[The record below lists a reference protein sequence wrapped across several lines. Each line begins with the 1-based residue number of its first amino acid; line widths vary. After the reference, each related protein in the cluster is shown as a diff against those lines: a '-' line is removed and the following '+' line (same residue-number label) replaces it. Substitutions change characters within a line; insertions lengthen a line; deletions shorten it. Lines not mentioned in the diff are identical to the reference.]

1 VISSELFRFP
11 FQALGG
17 ANEVQICAEDRLF
30 AESIANA
37 VIEQVKAIE
46 QKFSR
51 YIPESI
57 VSIINSSAGKDAVKV
72 DEETAALLDYAQAC
86 YEQSDGLFDITSGVL
101 RRVWDFKSGKVPT
114 QSHLNEVLPLIG
126 WSKVKWAKPYISLSI
141 PGMEIDF
148 GGFGKEY
155 ATDRAAA
162 LLLEAE
168 VEHSLVNLGGDL
180 RVIGNRP
187 DLKPWSIGIVH
198 PRQLGGVIA
207 SVDISA
213 GALATSGDYERFFE
227 LDGKRYC
234 HILNPKTGMPVQSFQ
249 SVSVLADSC
258 LIAGSASTIAMLFGE
273 KRGAKFLKH
282 LGLKYVLVGS
292 DGRVSHQI

>member
-1 VISSELFRFP
+1 VTLPELFRFP

-37 VIEQVKAIE
+37 VIEQVRLIE
-46 QKFSR
+46 SKFSR
-51 YIPESI
+51 YQPSSI
-57 VSIINSSAGKDAVKV
+57 VSIINAAAGKEAVEV
-72 DEETAALLDYAQAC
+72 DEETGALLDYAQAC
-86 YEQSDGLFDITSGVL
+86 YVQSGGLFDITSGVL
-101 RRVWDFKSGKVPT
+101 RRVWDFKSGQVPT
-114 QSHLNEVLPLIG
+114 KSQIDEVLPLIG
-126 WSKVKWAKPYISLSI
+126 WSKIKWNNPYISLPIS
-141 PGMEIDF
+141 GMEIDF

-162 LLLEAE
+162 LLIEAE
-168 VEHSLVNLGGDL
+168 VEHALVNLGGDL
-180 RVIGNRP
+180 RVIGQRP
-187 DLKPWSIGIVH
+187 DHKPWSVGIVH
-198 PRQLGGVIA
+198 PRQVGGVIA
-207 SVDISA
+207 SVDLSG

-258 LIAGSASTIAMLFGE
+258 LIAGSASTIAVLLGE
-273 KRGAKFLKH
+273 KRGEQFLKG
-282 LGLKYVLVGS
+282 LGLKYVVVGA
-292 DGRVSHQI
+292 DGRVRHRV